1 MSTIAMVFGI
11 GAMLGSSLMAGT
23 FFAFSTFVMGA
34 LARLPAAEGISA
46 MQSINVVVLN
56 RWFLGV
62 FVGTAG
68 LAGICAA
75 LAVTIESEH
84 ANWMLIGALAY
95 VTGTFLVTVAR
106 NVPLNNR
113 LAKLAAGD
121 ADSLAVWRHYLQR
134 WTQWNHVRTVGAAIA
149 TVGFACGSL
158 GGAG

>member
-1 MSTIAMVFGI
+1 MPTIAMVFGI
-11 GAMLGSSLMAGT
+11 GAMLGSALMAGT

-34 LARLPAAEGISA
+34 LARLPATEGISA

-68 LAGICAA
+68 LAVICAA
-75 LAVTIESEH
+75 LAVTIESEQ
-84 ANWMLIGALAY
+84 ANWMVIGALAY
-95 VTGTFLVTVAR
+95 VTGTFLVTIAR

-113 LAKLAAGD
+113 LAKMAAGD
-121 ADSLAVWRHYLQR
+121 ADSLVVWRHYLQR
-134 WTQWNHVRTVGAAIA
+134 WTQWNLVRTVSAAIA